1 MSIKYECI
9 GMHAHIFPSCNI
21 NTALC
26 ICASHSV
33 VSNSLRPHGLYS
45 LPGSSWN
52 SPGKNTGVGCHSLLQ
67 GTFQTQ
73 VSNPDLLHCRQ
84 ILYHP
89 SHQGSQYSTM
99 PKAVNKLVLY
109 GHNQRNANAEI
120 CVATVR
126 RAVPILMKLF
136 LLLCT
141 TSVKSSLQP
150 GVLSPIKPI

>member
-1 MSIKYECI
+1 MSASGC
-9 GMHAHIFPSCNI
+9 MHTSFLHVTLTQHDVYVLITQWCP
-21 NTALC
+21 TLWD
-26 ICASHSV
+26 
-33 VSNSLRPHGLYS
+33 PTDYS
-45 LPGSSWN
+45 LPRSSWN

-73 VSNPDLLHCRQ
+73 VSNPDLRHCRQ

-120 CVATVR
+120 CVAAVR
-126 RAVPILMKLF
+126 GAVPILMKLF

-150 GVLSPIKPI
+150 RVLSPIKPIKMYK